1 MGVLKLLVGV
11 LLLVAPLGL
20 YAYELMGGE
29 IGLGIHMWGSLGTVI
44 QGTLP
49 PFIMLIG
56 LFVVW
61 LELDE
66 WKIEKELKAEEEKKE
81 EKKEEPKKT
90 ATKKAPAKKT
100 VAKKKK
106 K

>member
-1 MGVLKLLVGV
+1 MGVFKLLVGV

-29 IGLGIHMWGSLGTVI
+29 IGLGVHMWRSLGTVI
-44 QGTLP
+44 QGTVP
-49 PFIMLIG
+49 PLLMLIG

-66 WKIEKELKAEEEKKE
+66 WKIEKELRVEEERAEEE
-81 EKKEEPKKT
+81 
-90 ATKKAPAKKT
+90 
-100 VAKKKK
+100 AKKKTTK
-106 K
+106 KKTTRKTTKKKK

>member
-11 LLLVAPLGL
+11 LLLVVPLGL
-20 YAYELMGGE
+20 YAYELMGGQ
-29 IGLGIHMWGSLGTVI
+29 IGLGIHMWKSLGTVI

-56 LFVVW
+56 LFIVW

-66 WKIEKELKAEEEKKE
+66 WKIEKELKVEEEK
-81 EKKEEPKKT
+81 EPEVKKT
-90 ATKKAPAKKT
+90 TAKKAPAKKKT
-100 VAKKKK
+100 TKKR
-106 K
+106 